1 MRRHAGKKRSR
12 SRLVFVQISLLDIKQ
27 ERKVQQMIT
36 TETESSSV
44 IHGKSQIPGYHLSHF
59 LFRISDRIRTP
70 HAEKTHST
78 DGIPV
83 ACYRN
88 QYLLRVCVLLCHRI
102 IDAVLRDKIPVKE
115 PLLHFFTQLLPL
127 ILLTLRPGSCNHLI
141 LIADTKQLS
150 ACLRRRLSQ
159 LMHTGRNLPDRRI
172 FFQNNLPVPICKNLQ
187 RLRFPYLQRPPYLL
201 RNHHPPELIDSSY
214 NSCSFHKLSPRKYDV
229 IKLVSD
235 EIKVLVLVSADF
247 WKL

>member
-1 MRRHAGKKRSR
+1 MPAKKEAGAASF
-12 SRLVFVQISLLDIKQ
+12 LLQISLLDIKQ

-102 IDAVLRDKIPVKE
+102 IDAVLRDKN
-115 PLLHFFTQLLPL
+115 
-127 ILLTLRPGSCNHLI
+127 PGQRAASPFLYS
-141 LIADTKQLS
+141 AASPDTSYSPARKPQS
-150 ACLRRRLSQ
+150 PD
-159 LMHTGRNLPDRRI
+159 PDRRYKTA
-172 FFQNNLPVPICKNLQ
+172 F
-187 RLRFPYLQRPPYLL
+187 RMSSPPPQPADA
-201 RNHHPPELIDSSY
+201 HWS
-214 NSCSFHKLSPRKYDV
+214 KSPR
-229 IKLVSD
+229 
-235 EIKVLVLVSADF
+235 SANIF
-247 WKL
+247 SK